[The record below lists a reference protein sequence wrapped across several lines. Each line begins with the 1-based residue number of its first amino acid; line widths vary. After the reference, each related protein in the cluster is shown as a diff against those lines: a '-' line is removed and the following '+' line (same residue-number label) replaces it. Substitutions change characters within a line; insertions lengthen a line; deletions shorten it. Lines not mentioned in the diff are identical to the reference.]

1 MADAAPRARIVVT
14 GYPHSSLDSDSP
26 AMGTKGP
33 RHERRMDLPRVN
45 RRDNAEVR
53 SQNEEPEHQPL
64 WNCCWPRRIE
74 IGPCRSALGF

>member
-1 MADAAPRARIVVT
+1 VADAAPRARIVVT
-14 GYPHSSLDSDSP
+14 GYPHSSLGSDSP

-33 RHERRMDLPRVN
+33 RHERRMDLPRI
-45 RRDNAEVR
+45 R